1 MPRGYAR
8 RFKNYSTRPSLFHE
22 FVPLFND
29 KSRLDTVCIVIDL
42 EKRRRFLFLSLSFFL
57 FPFLSFFFFELGPRI
72 VSTQMKLTE
81 EEEEEEAEERV
92 AK

>member
-42 EKRRRFLFLSLSFFL
+42 EKRRRFLSLSLSFFL
-57 FPFLSFFFFELGPRI
+57 FPFFLELGPRI

-81 EEEEEEAEERV
+81 EEEEEEEAEERV